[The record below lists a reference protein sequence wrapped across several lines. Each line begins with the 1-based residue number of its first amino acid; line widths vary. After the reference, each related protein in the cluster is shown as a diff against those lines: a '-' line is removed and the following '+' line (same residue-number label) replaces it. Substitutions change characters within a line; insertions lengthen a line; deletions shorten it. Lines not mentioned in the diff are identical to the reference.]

1 MKQIFPE
8 KELRG
13 RSTIHTDKKENQFF
27 FIYKEIKNEAVANIY
42 KTNGILIKGKIF
54 AHFFLFP
61 HI

>member
-42 KTNGILIKGKIF
+42 KTNGIVI
-54 AHFFLFP
+54 
-61 HI
+61 